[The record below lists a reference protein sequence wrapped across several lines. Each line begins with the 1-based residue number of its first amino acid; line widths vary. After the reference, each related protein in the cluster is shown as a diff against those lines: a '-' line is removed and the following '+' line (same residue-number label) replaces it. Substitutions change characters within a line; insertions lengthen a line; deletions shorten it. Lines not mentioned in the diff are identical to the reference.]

1 MEVREFQDSRKAEY
15 DAFSKQYT
23 FLKEQY
29 SSTLSA
35 AIQESDPAQREAL
48 ILQVQQINSQMT
60 EEIRGILSILNKG
73 ATGYDSKT
81 MDELTS
87 DLIQYQ
93 KEYDEIQKT
102 KDKVTTLKMIHSEA
116 SKRLDSMTYSFYFYL
131 FVLIFLC
138 FYLAFTVI
146 TASWSSTGSWLSTV
160 VTGQG

>member
-15 DAFSKQYT
+15 DTFSKQYT

-48 ILQVQQINSQMT
+48 VQQVQQINSQMA
-60 EEIRGILSILNKG
+60 EEIRGVLSSLNKG

-81 MDELTS
+81 MDELTA

-93 KEYDEIQKT
+93 KDYDEIQKT

-116 SKRLDSMTYSFYFYL
+116 AKRLDSMTYAFYFYL
-131 FVLIFLC
+131 FILVFLC

-146 TASWSSTGSWLSTV
+146 STSWSSTGSWISRA